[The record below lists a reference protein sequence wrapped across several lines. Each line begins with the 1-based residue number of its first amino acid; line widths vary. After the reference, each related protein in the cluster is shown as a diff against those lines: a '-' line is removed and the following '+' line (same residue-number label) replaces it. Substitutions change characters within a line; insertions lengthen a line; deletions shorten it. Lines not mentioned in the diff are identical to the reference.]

1 MKDADEEGRSILA
14 KAGYKAPPLTTQF
27 KSGHSGNPR
36 GRPKGRHREAPYEAV
51 LGQEVTVRD
60 TGSERRTTAAEAF
73 LLHLAKRGLEGDGAA
88 ARAAM
93 QAIEAARTRSV
104 ASRPRAITIVR
115 SIMYPGSVKTGLV
128 PLRMAKLL
136 DPYRDSAR
144 VMLEPWIIE
153 AALARFGDRRLTA
166 AEQRLVIKS
175 TRTPH
180 KVKWPLWWTE
190 RP

>member
-1 MKDADEEGRSILA
+1 MKDGEEEEDQPVPGS
-14 KAGYKAPPLTTQF
+14 GYKAPPLASKF
-27 KSGHSGNPR
+27 KSGQSGNPR

-51 LGQEVTVRD
+51 LGRLVTVRD
-60 TGSERRTTAAEAF
+60 TGNERRTSAAEAF

-93 QAIEAARTRSV
+93 QAIEAARTRSD

-115 SIMYPGSVKTGLV
+115 ILVDPGSVKTALI

-166 AEQRLVIKS
+166 AEQRLVMKS

-180 KVKWPLWWTE
+180 KVKWPQWWTE
-190 RP
+190 MQ